1 MGRPARADIAS
12 TRHVGF
18 RLTQE
23 EEERLDELVLE
34 QGHRDRSAL
43 LRAWLEQAG
52 PSTRRSS
59 TSNVVKTPSPR
70 TNSKR
75 PPRTTAKS
83 TRSSSV
89 APGKTIFEPVAFRK
103 ALRTTVLEI
112 DRRDRHDGL
121 VPIAKVRRALA
132 HLGLDRPTFDAAL
145 LEEERA
151 YTVDLKIANDP
162 TRVKEPEGGIS
173 SEGRGLLYFV
183 VVR

>member
-18 RLTQE
+18 RLTQDE
-23 EEERLDELVLE
+23 EARLDELVAK

-43 LRAWLEQAG
+43 LRAWLAQGG
-52 PSTRRSS
+52 PST
-59 TSNVVKTPSPR
+59 PR
-70 TNSKR
+70 TN
-75 PPRTTAKS
+75 PARTPHTAAKGARKS
-83 TRSSSV
+83 SAV
-89 APGKTIFEPVAFRK
+89 PVKLPFEPVAFRK
-103 ALRTTVLEI
+103 ALRTTVSEI
-112 DRRDRHDGL
+112 NRRDRHDGL

-162 TRVKEPEGGIS
+162 TRVKEPEGGIPN
-173 SEGRGLLYFV
+173 EGRGLLYFV
-183 VVR
+183 VLR